1 MESMERHQERFSK
14 VNQKHLEQ
22 LAAIR
27 RGMEE
32 RLAKAAESI
41 PEKVFYSSDD
51 KRETAQKLKAELEDK
66 LDSWRDQV
74 LWL

>member
-32 RLAKAAESI
+32 RLAKAARIRQHKHDQELLI
-41 PEKVFYSSDD
+41 PGSVVDF
-51 KRETAQKLKAELEDK
+51 
-66 LDSWRDQV
+66 WRGV
-74 LWL
+74 ANGAMLCGSERA